1 MQKIEKAEVHIRQS
15 LNKQRYVGELSRI
28 TEENQV
34 KYVFRYDNAYFE
46 DTNARPISLTLPKTE
61 QIYESDIL
69 FPYFAGLVSEGLYKQ
84 LQVQQLKIDEN
95 DSFKLLIN
103 TARYNTVDGTVF
115 RKIKE
120 KKVSQKSNYE
130 EMP

>member
-34 KYVFRYDNAYFE
+34 KYVFRYDDAYFE
-46 DTNARPISLTLPKTE
+46 DINARPISLTLPKTE

-84 LQVQQLKIDEN
+84 LQVLQLKIDEN